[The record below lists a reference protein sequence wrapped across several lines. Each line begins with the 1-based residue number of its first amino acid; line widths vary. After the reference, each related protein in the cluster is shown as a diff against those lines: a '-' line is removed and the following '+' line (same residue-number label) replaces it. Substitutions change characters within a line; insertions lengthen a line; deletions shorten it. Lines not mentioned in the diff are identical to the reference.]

1 MIINKIMRYAE
12 HLGLD
17 KEELMQMTVIEA
29 MLKIEET
36 KDMWKEVKQIG

>member
-1 MIINKIMRYAE
+1 MILSKIMRYAE